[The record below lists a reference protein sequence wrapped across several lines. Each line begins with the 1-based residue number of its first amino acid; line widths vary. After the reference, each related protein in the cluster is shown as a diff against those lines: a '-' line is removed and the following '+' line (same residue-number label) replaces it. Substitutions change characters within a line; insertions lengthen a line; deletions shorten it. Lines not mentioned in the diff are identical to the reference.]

1 MQIKVLI
8 GLGCTILIKSRIQE
22 HGSCRIA
29 LPSPQRTMAS
39 LDVDSKERG
48 ATDRAFV
55 VINQELQRLEYL
67 RIIYSKNIN
76 LQWLKELFKT

>member
-1 MQIKVLI
+1 M
-8 GLGCTILIKSRIQE
+8 

-76 LQWLKELFKT
+76 LRYLNNMKAKGSIFDRTYFAATTF